1 MAIKVEDFIQ
11 WPELEALEYAECSN
25 PELVLGPRAVDAKHM
40 FVGVF
45 FPGASEIKVKVGE
58 TGRSYPMKKYSKTGY
73 FAAVVPVKKLPGKK
87 ADREKMTADQFPKYH
102 LFVTKGKETE
112 ELIDPYT
119 IESQIDAMDRNKFV
133 NGIHEDISSILGARV
148 LEIDGVKGTH
158 FAVWAPNARA
168 VSVVGPFNDWDKTAN
183 PMSLLED
190 CGIYELFI
198 PGLKAGEKYQ
208 FRILN
213 SVGKDVYKTDPV
225 GRMFDLRPE
234 YSAIVYDS
242 EEYAWGDEKWMKE
255 RRGYDVK
262 KDPMLVYSFSL
273 AGFVLPDPVSKKTCQ
288 LQFHD
293 YKAIADD
300 VAQYCEK
307 MGYTHVN
314 ILPIAEHPL
323 DQSLGYLTTGY
334 YAPTSR
340 YGDPD
345 GFKYFV
351 DCFHKRGIG
360 VIVDFTPSC
369 FPRDTHGLVE
379 FDGTCLYEHLDP
391 RQGVHPFLDTKIY
404 NYGRSEVVN
413 FLIGAAVYW
422 LKEFHVDGLQ
432 INDLGPMLYCDYGR
446 PVDEWV
452 ANMYGGNENLEGLEF
467 LRNLNKQVH
476 YVAPGAITIGHDS
489 VIYPG
494 LTDRVDDGGIGFDL
508 VWNEGWKHDFLEYM
522 QTDPLF
528 RSGRHDTLTLSMA
541 YQYAE
546 EYILGIGCDDVAGNA
561 GAMYHKMAGM
571 RHQKFASL
579 RLSYGYQLTHPG
591 RVLNFAGMESGEL
604 EPWYLGEPLYHH
616 REKSFDYKTGIL
628 PIDWKITDEREEHEK
643 LRGYVSVINEFYK
656 AHPALYADDDKPA
669 GFEWVSS
676 LDANRSCIAFL
687 RKTKDEVL
695 MIVCNFTPVP
705 YDKFR
710 IGVPFAGK
718 YKEIFTSDDEK
729 FGGFGFGNPRLKT
742 SKKIK
747 QDGRANSI
755 EIRLAPMAIHIFSC
769 EKGS

>member
-11 WPELEALEYAECSN
+11 WPELEALEYAECPN

-45 FPGASEIKVKVGE
+45 FPGASEIKVKVVE
-58 TGRSYPMKKYSKTGY
+58 TGRSYPMKKYSKSGY

-87 ADREKMTADQFPKYH
+87 ADREKMTVDQFPKYR
-102 LFVTKGKETE
+102 LIVTKGKETE

-119 IESQIDAMDRNKFV
+119 IESLIDAMDRNKFV
-133 NGIHEDISSILGARV
+133 NGIHEDITSILGAKV
-148 LEIDGVKGTH
+148 CEIDGVKGTH

-168 VSVVGPFNDWDKTAN
+168 VSVVGPFNEWNKTAN

-208 FRILN
+208 YRILN
-213 SVGKDVYKTDPV
+213 SIGKDVYKTDPV
-225 GRMFDLRPE
+225 GRLFDLRPE
-234 YSAIVYDS
+234 FSAVVYD
-242 EEYAWGDEKWMKE
+242 EDGYEWGDEKWMKD
-255 RRGYDVK
+255 RKNYNVR
-262 KDPMLVYSFSL
+262 KDPVLVYSFSL

-300 VAQYCEK
+300 VSQYCEK

-334 YAPTSR
+334 FAPTSR
-340 YGDPD
+340 YGTPD

-369 FPRDTHGLVE
+369 FPRDKHGLVE
-379 FDGTCLYEHLDP
+379 FDGTCLYEHLNP
-391 RQGVHPFLDTKIY
+391 KQGVHPFLDTKLY

-413 FLIGAAVYW
+413 FLVGAAMYW
-422 LKEFHVDGLQ
+422 LNEFHVDGLQ
-432 INDLGPMLYCDYGR
+432 INDLGPILYCDYGR
-446 PVDEWV
+446 PGDEWV

-467 LRNLNKQVH
+467 LRNLNKMVH
-476 YVAPGAITIGHDS
+476 EYAPGAFTIGHDS

-494 LTDRVDDGGIGFDL
+494 LTDTTDDGGIGFDL

-546 EYILGIGCDDVAGNA
+546 EYILGIGCDDVAGKA

-579 RLSYGYQLTHPG
+579 RLSYAFQLAHPG

-604 EPWYLGEPLYHH
+604 EPWYIGEPLYHH

-628 PIDWKITDEREEHEK
+628 PIDWKVTDEREEHEK

-656 AHPALYADDDKPA
+656 AHPALYTDDDKPA
-669 GFEWVSS
+669 GFEWISS
-676 LDANRSCIAFL
+676 MDASRSAIAFL

-718 YKEIFTSDDEK
+718 YREIFTSDDEK

-769 EKGS
+769 EKGN